1 MPVLTTAPR
10 TPSPQVRAHGFEYV
24 QFVERAVHVTSEYT
38 PPGLPPLQ
46 LSPPPSPTRCLMGI
60 SALWCV
66 ETINDQALGTY
77 LIVAAACGAGVLC
90 LIAFCLI
97 FKLRL
102 RLLAYMHVGRAR

>member
-1 MPVLTTAPR
+1 
-10 TPSPQVRAHGFEYV
+10 
-24 QFVERAVHVTSEYT
+24 
-38 PPGLPPLQ
+38 
-46 LSPPPSPTRCLMGI
+46 MGI

-102 RLLAYMHVGRAR
+102 RLLAWMHVGRAR